1 MPVPFSDSPSPSAT
15 PRSAIRHLVIPAI
28 AAAAGLAVLINLGL
42 WQMRRLEWKEALI
55 TRVTADV
62 SKPPVPA
69 PGPQDWPQ
77 IAADPLT
84 DYRHVSVSGHFL
96 PGVTYYYTSLPAK
109 PGAPSGPGY
118 LIYSPFETDA
128 GWRLMINRGFVPQ
141 GVTADLEQRLET
153 RPEGGLTLSGLLRR
167 SETPNWTTPA
177 ADAQKRI
184 WFARDTGHMA
194 SVLGLPAEKLAP
206 YSIDLDASFTGE
218 GGLPKAGETVVTF
231 KNDHLGY
238 ALTWFGLAATLAG
251 VFTAYALQTIGRVKR
266 SRA

>member
-1 MPVPFSDSPSPSAT
+1 MPVSDRPSRPAN
-15 PRSAIRHLVIPAI
+15 PRSAFRQMVIPAI
-28 AAAAGLAVLINLGL
+28 AAAAGLAILINLGL
-42 WQMRRLEWKEALI
+42 WQLRRLEWKEALI

-77 IAADPLT
+77 IAVDPLT
-84 DYRHVSVSGHFL
+84 DYRHVLVSGRYL
-96 PGVTYYYTSLPAK
+96 PGTVYYYTSLPAK
-109 PGAPSGPGY
+109 PGMPSGPGY
-118 LIYSPFETDA
+118 MIYSPFETEA
-128 GWRLMINRGFVPQ
+128 GWRVLINRGFVPQ
-141 GVTADLEQRLET
+141 GQAADLEQKLET
-153 RPEGGLTLSGLLRR
+153 ATAGPLHLTGLLRR

-194 SVLGLPAEKLAP
+194 SVLGLPADNLAP
-206 YSIDLDASFTGE
+206 YSIDLDAAFTGAD
-218 GGLPKAGETVVTF
+218 GLPKAGETVVTF

-251 VFTAYALQTIGRVKR
+251 VFIAYAVQTVRRRTEKL
-266 SRA
+266 